1 MKRKINVVFFDAGNT
16 ILFINFKVIKKILEE
31 NGIKTSLTDLKES
44 ELKWRTSLEENI
56 EEFQHLKDKE
66 ILPFYFSLILK
77 SMNLDKETEEHVV
90 SEIIKRHKKK
100 MLWSI
105 FPSSVYKVIKELRKR
120 DYLVGIISNSDGRLV
135 NQLKSMKIW
144 ELFDTVVDS
153 REVGVEKPDPEIFKI
168 ALNRLNAQPEEAIYI
183 GDIYSIDIKPAQR
196 IGMKAILFDPGDF
209 FGHLH
214 CPRIKR
220 IKDVFDFLE

>member
-1 MKRKINVVFFDAGNT
+1 MKRKIKAIFFDAGNT

-66 ILPFYFSLILK
+66 MLPFYFSLIIK
-77 SMNLDKETEEHVV
+77 AMSLDKDTEELVV

-153 REVGVEKPDPEIFKI
+153 REVGVEKPDPEIFEI
-168 ALNRLNAQPEEAIYI
+168 ALNRLKVDPEEAIYI
-183 GDIYSIDIKPAQR
+183 GDIYSI
-196 IGMKAILFDPGDF
+196 
-209 FGHLH
+209 
-214 CPRIKR
+214 
-220 IKDVFDFLE
+220 